1 MRENFGILQLDHGNW
16 TKAYD
21 EFFGAFVSY
30 SEVGSVSA
38 AKRSLRY
45 VFHFAF
51 AFFFLIFICI
61 HRQSSWFF

>member
-1 MRENFGILQLDHGNW
+1 
-16 TKAYD
+16 
-21 EFFGAFVSY
+21 VSY